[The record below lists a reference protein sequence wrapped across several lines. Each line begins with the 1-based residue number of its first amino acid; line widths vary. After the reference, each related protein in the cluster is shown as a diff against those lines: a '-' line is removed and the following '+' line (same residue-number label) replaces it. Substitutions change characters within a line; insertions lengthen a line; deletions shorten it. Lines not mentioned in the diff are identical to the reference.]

1 MTTEE
6 LSTTIATF
14 CATRPEI
21 VACYLYGSRATGK
34 ERQGS
39 DVDVAFLVDGTLPAN
54 NYWNLKLAY
63 MTGLGDLLRS
73 DIHPLIMN
81 DAAEVILG
89 QVFGKGI
96 VVYQQNTEALRIFR
110 RRKLP
115 LIAEFSYYIDMR
127 LAKLR
132 TRYGGES
139 RG

>member
-1 MTTEE
+1 MTSEE
-6 LSTTIATF
+6 LKNNIATY

-21 VACYLYGSRATGK
+21 IACYLYGSRASGK

-39 DVDVAFLVDGTLPAN
+39 DVDVAFLVDSTLPAN
-54 NYWNLKLAY
+54 SYWNLKLAY
-63 MTGLGDLLRS
+63 MKGLGELLLS

-89 QVFGKGI
+89 QVFAKGI
-96 VVYQQNTEALRIFR
+96 VVCQQNTEALRIFR

-127 LAKLR
+127 LARLR